1 MQGLG
6 NLLTSALNR
15 HGIQKQVTATMIVQ
29 RANQILL
36 DIVAGTPLVEDVRV
50 IVYKNDELI
59 VACRHAAASYDAQ
72 QILPTLGKELER
84 SFPDKSFRRIVA
96 RVSGQEWYTRDSL

>member
-29 RANQILL
+29 RANQILHEL
-36 DIVAGTPLVEDVRV
+36 VVGTPLVEDVRV

-72 QILPTLGKELER
+72 QLLPALGKELER
-84 SFPDKSFRRIVA
+84 SFPDKTFRRIMT
-96 RVSGQEWYTRDSL
+96 RVSGQEWYNQE